1 MNIHKKLLGLK
12 FKTCQPHKMISDGWT
27 QPYRMVLDDTNIT
40 SKYINGKWERIETK
54 KIHPKWEK
62 FYKLVF
68 DESLTIW
75 IKTNQSVINDIW
87 LEGKSI
93 KDGVENVYS
102 FNQSYQ
108 FNNQLQ
114 IASKKDILKKL
125 PTKVQRDFILSD
137 IFK

>member
-12 FKTCQPHKMISDGWT
+12 FKTCQPHKMISDGWQ

-54 KIHPKWEK
+54 KEHPKWEK

-75 IKTNQSVINDIW
+75 IKTNQTVLGNILELSND
-87 LEGKSI
+87 
-93 KDGVENVYS
+93 
-102 FNQSYQ
+102 
-108 FNNQLQ
+108 FNNNNAFSSFIKPSPKNRIKSDVNLNTFVFM
-114 IASKKDILKKL
+114 DII
-125 PTKVQRDFILSD
+125 V
-137 IFK
+137 